1 MNKVN
6 ITAVLFVIH
15 PPFLK
20 VSFQFK
26 YKDLHISLWHQSFFF
41 LQTVSLI
48 FEGHSEFEGHLF
60 IGVLTA
66 VYGYY
71 PEMCD
76 TYSLLWIS
84 LIKKLI
90 SNNCNADLGGKT
102 LQFSTSDTEPHI
114 IA

>member
-6 ITAVLFVIH
+6 ITAVLLVIH

-26 YKDLHISLWHQSFFF
+26 YKDLHISLWNQSFFFF
-41 LQTVSLI
+41 LQTFSPI
-48 FEGHSEFEGHLF
+48 FEGHSEFEAHLF

-76 TYSLLWIS
+76 TFFIMGF
-84 LIKKLI
+84 ITKRV
-90 SNNCNADLGGKT
+90 D
-102 LQFSTSDTEPHI
+102 
-114 IA
+114 